1 MPTTIKTVSPFFN
14 DTTAP
19 PPFPPML
26 TDQLELFG
34 NNHHSSGLLVDE
46 ALSPESGKPTPAVKA
61 DLERPQKPT
70 VAPKFRIAAVPPLKL
85 IHAFSPYP
93 KKTPKQFR
101 NRTPSE
107 SVSEQSLASSS
118 DDESIFSTLSEDSKI
133 PKPPGEPGQPG
144 RGGYNLETTLDWN
157 HKTYAKFKKFTH
169 CLINDHLDV
178 TKCSS
183 TQSPTL
189 LKVVRDKQCTS
200 TDFTKVL
207 EAFPDLEGYS
217 NCWPVNNMIMMRLKY
232 TSSRARC
239 QELDMAAGK
248 GKKSSALVGALLS
261 QLET

>member
-70 VAPKFRIAAVPPLKL
+70 VAPEFRIAAAPPLKL
-85 IHAFSPYP
+85 IRAFSPYP
-93 KKTPKQFR
+93 KKAPKQFR
-101 NRTPSE
+101 NHTPSE

-133 PKPPGEPGQPG
+133 PKPPGEPGRPG
-144 RGGYNLETTLDWN
+144 RGGYNLETALDWN
-157 HKTYAKFKKFTH
+157 HKTYAKFKVTSIYRRFFTCIHYLMLFLQKFTH
-169 CLINDHLDV
+169 RLIDDHLDV

-183 TQSPTL
+183 AQSPTL
-189 LKVVRDKQCTS
+189 LKVVRDKVHFPPLPCSNPHRLISPRSWKHFLTS
-200 TDFTKVL
+200 RVTAT
-207 EAFPDLEGYS
+207 
-217 NCWPVNNMIMMRLKY
+217 
-232 TSSRARC
+232 
-239 QELDMAAGK
+239 AGP
-248 GKKSSALVGALLS
+248 S
-261 QLET
+261 TI